1 MQITYKIMKILG
13 VVTMKLSNKAMQI
26 SPSLTLAITAKAKK
40 MKADGID
47 VIGFG
52 AGEPDFN
59 TPKNI
64 QDAAIKA
71 IQEGLTRYTA
81 ASGIAEL
88 KDAIVN
94 KFKVDNNLI
103 YKSSQ
108 IVISTGA
115 KQCLANALQAILNPG
130 DEVLVGAPYWVSY
143 PELIQLADGKAVFV
157 DTKEENAFKLTVE
170 ALEKATTNK
179 TKAVI
184 LNSPNNPTGT
194 VYTKE
199 ELVKLA
205 EFAKEKD
212 LLIISD
218 EIYEKLLYG
227 VEGHISIA
235 SISEDAYNR
244 TIVINGVSKAYA
256 MTGWRIGYAAT
267 SEEITKLMSNIQS
280 HTTSN
285 PCSIS
290 QYASV
295 EALNGDQS
303 EVENMKKQFKARR
316 DFMVDRINSIN
327 NLSCVKPEGAF
338 YVMVNISK
346 ILGKE
351 FNGKTIKNSLTFSDL
366 LLEKEKVAVVPGI
379 AFGVDNFIRL
389 SYATSMDNIKNGL
402 DRIEKFVNSIG

>member
-1 MQITYKIMKILG
+1 MILS
-13 VVTMKLSNKAMQI
+13 KKAMEI

-64 QDAAIKA
+64 QDAAIRA
-71 IQEGLTRYTA
+71 IQQGLTRYTA
-81 ASGIAEL
+81 ASGIVEL
-88 KDAIVN
+88 KEAII
-94 KFKVDNNLI
+94 KKLKEDNNLT
-103 YKSSQ
+103 YKTSQ
-108 IVISTGA
+108 IIISTGA
-115 KQCLANALQAILNPG
+115 KQCLANIFQAILNPG
-130 DEVLVGAPYWVSY
+130 DEVIVGIPYWVSY
-143 PELIQLADGKAVFV
+143 PELIQLADGVPVFA
-157 DTKEENAFKLTVE
+157 DSEESNAFKLTVE
-170 ALEKATTNK
+170 ALEKVVTEK
-179 TKAVI
+179 TKAI
-184 LNSPNNPTGT
+184 IINSPNNPTGT
-194 VYTKE
+194 VYTKD
-199 ELVKLA
+199 ELEALA
-205 EFAKEKD
+205 NFAKEKE

-227 VEGHISIA
+227 EEGHISIA
-235 SISEDAYNR
+235 SLSEDAYNR

-256 MTGWRIGYAAT
+256 MTGWRIGYAAASEKIT
-267 SEEITKLMSNIQS
+267 SLMSNIQS

-303 EVENMKKQFKARR
+303 EVEAMKKEFKARR
-316 DFMVDRINSIN
+316 DFMVDKINSIN

-346 ILGKE
+346 LLNKEVDGKL
-351 FNGKTIKNSLTFSDL
+351 IKDSLSFSDL
-366 LLEKEKVAVVPGI
+366 LLEKEKVAVIPGI

-402 DRIEKFVNSIG
+402 DRIERFVNTIK